1 MKRRKLV
8 AVLAATTMAIGA
20 IASAGIASADV
31 PQQTPGIED
40 GEITIAG
47 LGPDNPYKEF
57 GADTGAKAR
66 FDAFNEDE
74 EIKGLSINYIGWT
87 DDGNSADTNLQQ
99 TQKLIQQDEVFA
111 LAPVITP
118 WYLEGAEF
126 AEQQKVP
133 AFGWGISSGFCETK
147 YAFGFTGCLVPPP
160 PVKITSDLWGG
171 LLDQY
176 FKDQGDATG
185 AEGKTAAVIA
195 EDNDSG
201 KSGVKVIAATAK
213 QSGMDVVYEEAS
225 MPAAEG
231 GTPVS
236 DFSPF
241 VNDILTSNDG
251 GQPDVVFAVISQN
264 NLLGFAPALQNAG
277 FEGLSTN
284 AVLYSPLAAG
294 IMTDNF
300 VLTQFSTPEA
310 APDVEGVQEFVDR
323 WEAVSPGEPINQPGI
338 AGYLAADMF
347 IAALKKAG
355 KNPTRESVQK
365 AAAKMTYAIEGFVG
379 PTKYPSG
386 FTLGTPCGQLVGSD
400 GTAWT
405 IAVPLDCFGRFNVN
419 TGKSV
424 K

>member
-8 AVLAATTMAIGA
+8 AVLAATLAIGA
-20 IASAGIASADV
+20 VASAGIASAGV
-31 PQQTPGIED
+31 RQQTPGISED
-40 GEITIAG
+40 GEITVAG
-47 LGPDNPYKEF
+47 LGPNNPYKQY

-74 EIKGLSINYIGWT
+74 EIKGLSIKYLGWT

-99 TQKLIQQDEVFA
+99 TQKLIQQDQVFSIV
-111 LAPVITP
+111 PVLSP

-147 YAFGFTGCLVPPP
+147 YAFGFTGCLVPAK
-160 PVKITSDLWGG
+160 VVFTSELWGG
-171 LLDQY
+171 LINQY
-176 FKDQGDATG
+176 FIDQGEAKG

-201 KSGVKVIAATAK
+201 KSGVEVIGAQAEQA
-213 QSGMDVVYEEAS
+213 GMKVVYKEAS

-236 DFSPF
+236 DFTPF
-241 VNDILTSNDG
+241 VNDIMTSNDG

-264 NLLGFAPALQNAG
+264 NLLGFAPALTNAG
-277 FEGLSTN
+277 FEGVSTN
-284 AVLYSPLAAG
+284 AVLYSPLATS
-294 IMTDNF
+294 IMKDQY

-310 APDVEGVQEFVDR
+310 APNVPGVQEFVDR
-323 WEAVSPGEPINQPGI
+323 VQKVAPGEDINQPTI

-347 IAALKKAG
+347 IQALKKAG
-355 KNPTRESVQK
+355 KNPTRESVAK
-365 AAAKMTYAIEGFVG
+365 AAAKMKYEIKDFVG
-379 PTKYPSG
+379 PTKYPRAYK
-386 FTLGTPCGQLVGSD
+386 LGTPCGQLVGSD
-400 GTAWT
+400 GTAWSIT
-405 IAVPLDCFGRFNVN
+405 VPYSCFANFNIK
-419 TGKSV
+419 TGKQV
-424 K
+424 

>member
-1 MKRRKLV
+1 VKRRKLV
-8 AVLAATTMAIGA
+8 AVLAATLAIGA
-20 IASAGIASADV
+20 IASAGVASADA
-31 PQQTPGIED
+31 PQQTPGISD

-47 LGPDNPYKEF
+47 LGPNNPYKQF

-66 FDAFNEDE
+66 FDAFNENE
-74 EIKGLSINYIGWT
+74 EIKGLTIKYLGWT

-99 TQKLIQQDEVFA
+99 TQKLIQQDQVFA
-111 LAPVITP
+111 IAPVLSP

-147 YAFGFTGCLVPPP
+147 FAFGFTGCLVPN
-160 PVKITSDLWGG
+160 PVKVTSDLWGG
-171 LLDQY
+171 LINQY
-176 FKDQGDATG
+176 FIDQGDAKG
-185 AEGKTAAVIA
+185 AKGKTAAVIA

-201 KSGVKVIAATAK
+201 KSGVQVIAATAEH
-213 QSGMDVVYEEAS
+213 SGMKVVYEEAS

-264 NLLGFAPALQNAG
+264 NLLGFAPALEAAG

-284 AVLYSPLAAG
+284 AVLYSPQVAG
-294 IMTDNF
+294 LMKDNF

-310 APDVEGVQEFVDR
+310 APDVEGVQEFVD
-323 WEAVSPGEPINQPGI
+323 AVEKTAPGEAINQPTI
-338 AGYLAADMF
+338 AGYLSADMF
-347 IAALKKAG
+347 IQALKKAG

-365 AAAKMTYAIEGFVG
+365 AAAKMTYQIEGFVG
-379 PTKYPSG
+379 PTKYPTG

-400 GTAWT
+400 GTAWS
-405 IAVPLDCFGRFNVN
+405 IAVPLDCFGRFNVK